1 METWGFLGKLMA
13 AFTLIGAAI
22 VTPLWMAR
30 EWMERRL
37 AEKADKSAVA
47 EQFSEVVGE
56 LKHHRDV
63 LTRLADQARENEQRS
78 QDRHERLM
86 ERLKNG
92 H

>member
-1 METWGFLGKLMA
+1 M
-13 AFTLIGAAI
+13 IGTAI
-22 VTPLWMAR
+22 ITPLWLAR
-30 EWMERRL
+30 EWMERRF

-47 EQFSEVVGE
+47 EQFTEVVGE

-63 LTRLADQARENEQRS
+63 LTKLADQARENEQRS

-86 ERLKNG
+86 ERLKSNG